1 MKRLKISLTATMA
14 VLLLVLVTG
23 GFAAAQSADG
33 SFVRGFLANATPN
46 ADGTILA
53 GDTVS
58 VGIFYEN
65 NSTETVILD
74 YAFVHFDWMP
84 TDSVYGF
91 NLSSYDIQVASGDEY
106 FFPQPINI
114 KIPTTANGNHSY
126 YAGIDAH
133 TATSPAISLTSD
145 PVEFIVIGSGATPM
159 PTNTNSGTNNQ
170 GGVPDI
176 VFYGAIIAVVA
187 IVVVLLVVVFMRR
200 KRRPASKPAEPSASQ
215 PAPTQPEET
224 PSGQDFSI

>member
-1 MKRLKISLTATMA
+1 MKSLKISLTATMA

-23 GFAAAQSADG
+23 GFAAAQSTDG

-58 VGIFYEN
+58 VGIFYQN

-84 TDSVYGF
+84 TDSVLGF
-91 NLSSYDIQVASGDEY
+91 NLSSYDIQVASGDDY
-106 FFPQPINI
+106 FFPQPINM
-114 KIPTTANGNHSY
+114 KIPTTASGNHSY

-145 PVEFIVIGSGATPM
+145 PVEFIVIGSGATTYAHKHQLRHKQPGWC
-159 PTNTNSGTNNQ
+159 TGHCFLRSDNCCCCNSSCAACGC
-170 GGVPDI
+170 
-176 VFYGAIIAVVA
+176 FY
-187 IVVVLLVVVFMRR
+187 
-200 KRRPASKPAEPSASQ
+200 ASK
-215 PAPTQPEET
+215 TQT
-224 PSGQDFSI
+224 RLQTC

>member
-14 VLLLVLVTG
+14 VLLLVLVTS
-23 GFAAAQSADG
+23 GFAAAQSVDG
-33 SFVRGFLANATPN
+33 SSVRGFLANATPN
-46 ADGTILA
+46 ADGTINA
-53 GDTVS
+53 GDTVTI
-58 VGIFYEN
+58 GIFYQN
-65 NSTETVILD
+65 NSTETVIID
-74 YAFVHFDWMP
+74 YVFVHFDWMP

-91 NLSSYDIQVASGDEY
+91 NLSTYDVQVTSGEDY

-126 YAGIDAH
+126 YTGIDAH
-133 TATSPAISLTSD
+133 TASLTPVSLSSD
-145 PVEFIVIGSGATPM
+145 PVQFIVIGSGATIS

-187 IVVVLLVVVFMRR
+187 IVVVLLVFVLMRR
-200 KRRPASKPAEPSASQ
+200 KRRPASKPAEASTNQ